1 MEIAVIKTGGKQY
14 KVKVGDIIKVEKLP
28 GDPPAGGEI
37 EFLDLLYGKKVIAT
51 ITGQAKAPKVDILKF
66 RAKKN
71 YKRATGHR
79 QTLSVIKIEK
89 IQ

>member
-28 GDPPAGGEI
+28 GGEI
-37 EFLDLLYGKKVIAT
+37 EFLDLLYGKKVIAI